1 MTASGARPVD
11 VSGTRFVIPD
21 TKKIPS
27 DGVADVVV
35 SGQLAD
41 VLPLVDII
49 VSARNSET
57 KIPQILGAGEVALTA
72 SVSFS
77 MVKNGG
83 DSVEIFAEGDVKNFE
98 GEFGDTGAAISS
110 DWVQIALP
118 PKQSELT

>member
-1 MTASGARPVD
+1 M
-11 VSGTRFVIPD
+11 IPD

-57 KIPQILGAGEVALTA
+57 KLPKIRGVGEVALTA

-98 GEFGDTGAAISS
+98 G
-110 DWVQIALP
+110 P
-118 PKQSELT
+118 